1 MEKYHI
7 FVRMQNLFSSKKSFP
22 QYYFQEALL
31 VNNPINCIK
40 ILQEKQ
46 DIISAFMT
54 FSLIAN
60 EDISPEAFF
69 K

>member
-1 MEKYHI
+1 
-7 FVRMQNLFSSKKSFP
+7 MQNLFSPKKSFP
-22 QYYFQEALL
+22 QYYFQETLL
-31 VNNPINCIK
+31 VNNQINYIK
-40 ILQEKQ
+40 ILQENQ

-54 FSLIAN
+54 FSLITN